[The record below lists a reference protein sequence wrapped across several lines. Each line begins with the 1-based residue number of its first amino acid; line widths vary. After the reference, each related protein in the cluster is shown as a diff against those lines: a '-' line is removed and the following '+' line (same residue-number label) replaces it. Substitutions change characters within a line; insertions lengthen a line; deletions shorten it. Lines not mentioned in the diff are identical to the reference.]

1 MKNLIIAFG
10 LTMVMII
17 SVTILAAMNTN
28 TAQQSKLDNATELAA
43 YQTLNE
49 FCGRGSGEAALE
61 KTPDKIAS
69 RFKVNLEKL
78 LDDGRGAGEEDALQ
92 ATYEIDVYGI
102 DEKEGMLSVKVTE
115 HYKNLS
121 FDRTITSEA
130 TVIHE
135 KKATS

>member
-49 FCGRGSGEAALE
+49 FYGSKRWGC
-61 KTPDKIAS
+61 
-69 RFKVNLEKL
+69 
-78 LDDGRGAGEEDALQ
+78 
-92 ATYEIDVYGI
+92 
-102 DEKEGMLSVKVTE
+102 
-115 HYKNLS
+115 
-121 FDRTITSEA
+121 
-130 TVIHE
+130 
-135 KKATS
+135 

>member
-1 MKNLIIAFG
+1 MKNLIMAFG

-49 FCGRGSGEAALE
+49 FYGRSSEEADLQ
-61 KTPDKIAS
+61 KTKDNIAD
-69 RFKVNLEKL
+69 RFQVNLEKI
-78 LDDGRGAGEEDALQ
+78 LDAESGIKG
-92 ATYEIDVYGI
+92 TYEITIYGV
-102 DEKEGMLSVKVTE
+102 DETQGMLSVKVTE

-135 KKATS
+135 AKAATP

>member
-1 MKNLIIAFG
+1 MKNLIMAFG

-49 FCGRGSGEAALE
+49 FYGRSSGEADLQ
-61 KTPDKIAS
+61 KTKDNIAH
-69 RFKVNLEKL
+69 RFQVNLEKI
-78 LDDGRGAGEEDALQ
+78 LDAESGIKG
-92 ATYEIDVYGI
+92 TYEVTVYGV
-102 DEKEGMLSVKVTE
+102 DQTQGMLSVKVTE

-135 KKATS
+135 AKAATP

>member
-1 MKNLIIAFG
+1 MKNLIMAFG

-43 YQTLNE
+43 YHTLNE
-49 FCGRGSGEAALE
+49 FYGRSSGENHIQ
-61 KTPDKIAS
+61 KTKDNIAD
-69 RFKVNLEKL
+69 RFQVNLEKI
-78 LDDGRGAGEEDALQ
+78 LDAESGIKG
-92 ATYEIDVYGI
+92 TYEITIYGV
-102 DEKEGMLSVKVTE
+102 DETQGMLSVKVTE

-135 KKATS
+135 AKAATP